1 MTESC
6 VQASIVIITIA
17 AGRLQDKSH
26 SSLDPGVTL
35 WLVYAIVSVLISGM
49 LLVLSCTAIG
59 KTLLPAARL
68 VEVTPPILENE
79 VHRLW
84 ESTGLGKTVQ
94 HEPTVE
100 EKERILKSTRPAK
113 SAMKR
118 YAKWLL
124 PCCGVAVILVGW
136 IMFAFGVVW
145 GVHGSVIAGTVGE

>member
-17 AGRLQDKSH
+17 AGKLQDISH

-35 WLVYAIVSVLISGM
+35 WLVYAVVSVLISGM
-49 LLVLSCTAIG
+49 LLVLSYTTIG

-68 VEVTPPILENE
+68 AEVTPHTLENE
-79 VHRLW
+79 VRRLW
-84 ESTGLGKTVQ
+84 ESTGLGKTVK
-94 HEPTVE
+94 HGSIVG
-100 EKERILKSTRPAK
+100 EKERILKSTRSEK
-113 SAMKR
+113 SAVKR
-118 YAKWLL
+118 YAKLLL
-124 PCCGVAVILVGW
+124 PCCGAAIILVGW